1 MSRKSCCYSIHTI
14 VPVWDRLWEEA
25 KQNSSSSKPPG
36 VLMVLLKA
44 FGWTFL
50 TGGVWQLSYVLL
62 QFVSPLILNLII
74 SFVQVAIPLNF
85 IV

>member
-1 MSRKSCCYSIHTI
+1 
-14 VPVWDRLWEEA
+14 
-25 KQNSSSSKPPG
+25 
-36 VLMVLLKA
+36 MVLLKA

-74 SFVQVAIPLNF
+74 SFVQVAIALNF
-85 IV
+85 IGC